1 MKRGHSREAVFEWNG
16 DAIVAVENV
25 KINES
30 EKQRVK
36 SEKRQSVLNM
46 QDTVRKMLNGA
57 SAFRKRIVKQFSGRS
72 SAGKGT
78 RERQNTDGGEGTVEE
93 KEEVTERV
101 LPIMMHN
108 DDIEVDETPI
118 RFADLMEDAEKRQC
132 QMKQTTM

>member
-1 MKRGHSREAVFEWNG
+1 MRDAAWMKRGHSREAVFEWNG

-72 SAGKGT
+72 VFSFHLRPLFPSTRKDNPFKTTKCCQNSAQWKPYLIGSY
-78 RERQNTDGGEGTVEE
+78 E
-93 KEEVTERV
+93 
-101 LPIMMHN
+101 
-108 DDIEVDETPI
+108 
-118 RFADLMEDAEKRQC
+118 
-132 QMKQTTM
+132 